1 MCGFAAGDIRY
12 NYRCF
17 IFIEFFNM
25 DFHELLVERRSI
37 RRYTSE
43 KIDPEHVR
51 LILEAGLLAPTSKS
65 ARAWHF
71 VVVEDA
77 EMLERLGACKPMGAA
92 PVSRCPL
99 AVVVT
104 VDSTATEP
112 WVEDASVAASYMQL
126 QAAALGL
133 GSCWIHVNGRFTA
146 DGVPSDEYV
155 RELLGVPETCPVV
168 CILTF
173 GHKDEQRKPQDVDKL
188 KWENVHIGK
197 F

>member
-1 MCGFAAGDIRY
+1 
-12 NYRCF
+12 
-17 IFIEFFNM
+17 M
-25 DFHELLVERRSI
+25 DFHQLLVDRRSI

-65 ARAWHF
+65 SRAWQF

-77 EMLERLGACKPMGAA
+77 DMLTRLSQCKAMGAA
-92 PVSRCPL
+92 PVGKCPL
-99 AVVVT
+99 AVVVA

-112 WVEDASVAASYMQL
+112 WIEDASVAASYMQL

-133 GSCWIHVNGRFTA
+133 GSCWIQVRDRFTA
-146 DGVPSDEYV
+146 DGTPSDEYV
-155 RELLGVPETCPVV
+155 REALGIPETCPVV

-173 GHKDEQRKPQDVDKL
+173 GHKNEERRPQDVAKL